1 MMIVFQEAGDANEG
15 EKVKRRW
22 LGRSEVRVTVYHV
35 ACQKTRV
42 SSYRVVGQIFCTI
55 LNKNQLRLI
64 VCSIISC
71 MVIVVNAVSID
82 LSRPIYYTRLRKL
95 D

>member
-1 MMIVFQEAGDANEG
+1 MIGQKRGQGDSVSRG
-15 EKVKRRW
+15 LPKD
-22 LGRSEVRVTVYHV
+22 SF
-35 ACQKTRV
+35 